1 MERWGCGA
9 QPMPGGV
16 ATRCPIDGRWPAGW
30 PAAPSMGGG
39 RAAAS
44 AAPRPGWR
52 APRRAA
58 APGRRSRRR
67 MCVGGR
73 HGGYDCRAAVRPPPG
88 RSPCPGVDRAGGGG
102 IAAGAGGDRVGAPA
116 RAAAGSL
123 VGGGHRRR
131 PTPPLAVCRRRLRSP
146 QSAGRVAPPPLGWP
160 PPWAARARCW
170 WRRGRGGT
178 RPRPSTPPFAFGW
191 GGVAEWVR
199 GETRTAFCVVFF
211 FCGGGRRDVWMAILT
226 AGSYAFR
233 RSSSLFILFF
243 FFVFDAFLDRAWHAP
258 LRVMAG
264 VWWAQ
269 ASSCRW

>member
-1 MERWGCGA
+1 MERWGCSA
-9 QPMPGGV
+9 RPMPGGV

-44 AAPRPGWR
+44 AAPRPGVARPSPCRRTRPSKPEADVRGWPAR
-52 APRRAA
+52 RVRLPRCCAA
-58 APGRRSRRR
+58 
-67 MCVGGR
+67 
-73 HGGYDCRAAVRPPPG
+73 PPG
-88 RSPCPGVDRAGGGG
+88 RSPRPGVGRAGGGG

-160 PPWAARARCW
+160 PPWATRARCW

-191 GGVAEWVR
+191 GGGAEWVR
-199 GETRTAFCVVFF
+199 GETRTAFCVFF
-211 FCGGGRRDVWMAILT
+211 FSAGAAGGMYGWL
-226 AGSYAFR
+226 Y
-233 RSSSLFILFF
+233 
-243 FFVFDAFLDRAWHAP
+243 
-258 LRVMAG
+258 
-264 VWWAQ
+264 
-269 ASSCRW
+269 

>member
-1 MERWGCGA
+1 MWCAAHARGGGHPVSHRRALACRLAGRPLNGRWAC
-9 QPMPGGV
+9 GGV
-16 ATRCPIDGRWPAGW
+16 
-30 PAAPSMGGG
+30 GG
-39 RAAAS
+39 
-44 AAPRPGWR
+44 
-52 APRRAA
+52 A
-58 APGRRSRRR
+58 APGVARPSPCRRTRPSKPEADVRGWRVRRVR
-67 MCVGGR
+67 LPRC
-73 HGGYDCRAAVRPPPG
+73 CAAPPG
-88 RSPCPGVDRAGGGG
+88 RSPCPGVGRAGGGG

-131 PTPPLAVCRRRLRSP
+131 QTPPLAVCRRRLRSP
-146 QSAGRVAPPPLGWP
+146 RSAGRVAPPPLGWP

-191 GGVAEWVR
+191 GGGAEWVR

-233 RSSSLFILFF
+233 RSSSLFISFLFS
-243 FFVFDAFLDRAWHAP
+243 VFDAFLDRAWHAP